1 LSTFGWIVLSEQCW
15 RRGRGLERPFSQHAQ
30 VKARGSSRRVQRAL
44 TDFGADEA
52 FAPAAAKFKEHYGV
66 EVGAS
71 RVRETTL
78 HHARRLA
85 ANQPAP
91 VRTLPA
97 QGPAVIIAEA
107 DGTMVPIVDTTSA
120 PAGADR
126 RKYRQ
131 LRWQEA
137 RLVAA
142 QADGSATTH
151 YGATLH
157 GVEATGDLWENVVRA
172 AGRGMQTAVHGVGD
186 GAAWIAEQCL
196 RRFDPFVRYTLD
208 LYHVC
213 DYLAAATPPS
223 GPGVT
228 AQRELLRANRSV
240 EVLAQ
245 LRPRLE
251 PAEQPDE
258 LAPVRCA
265 VRYLENRP
273 DQLDY
278 AGALARGLPVG
289 SGLIESGH
297 RHVLQKRIKLAGAWW
312 TPDNLHALAQL
323 RTCRANARF
332 DAYWASN

>member
-1 LSTFGWIVLSEQCW
+1 V
-15 RRGRGLERPFSQHAQ
+15 ERPFSHHAQ
-30 VKARGSSRRVQRAL
+30 VKARGSSRKVQRAL

-66 EVGAS
+66 VVGAS

-78 HHARRLA
+78 RHARRLA
-85 ANQPAP
+85 ASQPAP
-91 VRTLPA
+91 VRALPA
-97 QGPAVIIAEA
+97 QGAELIIGEA

-120 PAGADR
+120 PAGTDR
-126 RKYRQ
+126 RKHRQ
-131 LRWQEA
+131 VHWQEA

-142 QADGSATTH
+142 QAKGSATTH
-151 YGATLH
+151 YEATLH
-157 GVEATGDLWENVVRA
+157 GVEATGELWENAVRA
-172 AGRGMQTAVHGVGD
+172 AGRGLRTHLHGVGD
-186 GAAWIAEQCL
+186 GAPWIAEQCL
-196 RRFDPFVRYTLD
+196 RRFGPHASYLLD

-213 DYLAAATPPS
+213 DYLAAAS
-223 GPGVT
+223 GPAPT
-228 AQRELLRANRSV
+228 PLMEQQRELLRTNRSA

-251 PAEQPDE
+251 PAALPDE

-297 RHVLQKRIKLAGAWW
+297 RHVLQKRLKLAGSWW
-312 TPDNLHALAQL
+312 TLTHAHAMAQL

-332 DAYWASN
+332 DAYWAHN